1 VAEHDFLVYNSLAS
15 ADLALSTPN
24 PIMKIADVAGGGEV
38 PYLEA
43 AVGRPLEW
51 DQVVPYF
58 GRREIVKGSVYSYY
72 EFPSSTPLTD
82 LDWAGKLANPD
93 ADPANPATADKAVP
107 GKVETPGPSGVGQL
121 FHFQGEPVMSGSTAL
136 LSSSRSAKR
145 MGHGRDGHSH
155 FGIAILPHFS
165 LPAASAQPAPG
176 DFRLLFTGDVMM
188 SRLVK
193 AEIDQRKTN
202 PWAGFTDLFHSASLV
217 GGNFE
222 GALGDPAKCP
232 AENKLCFAAPDAAAE
247 LMRQAGFRLVTA
259 ENNHSGDL
267 GQAGRNETRAAFQQ
281 SGLLAL
287 DFDSSPQFFR
297 FGELTVG
304 FVAVTTIK
312 AADGRVQQ
320 VPSVELAQK
329 LRLARQL
336 ANLVWCRSIGATNC
350 RIGRPM
356 RSSSRRAGWSSMER
370 TLSSGIIPM
379 LSRLP
384 HVSRAGQ
391 SSSRSATIFSTRSM
405 PRPRTA

>member
-24 PIMKIADVAGGGEV
+24 PMMKIADIAGGGEV

-82 LDWAGKLANPD
+82 LDWAGNSLTPTPILCIHHRRTKRSRARSRSSRIRRGSALSS
-93 ADPANPATADKAVP
+93 P
-107 GKVETPGPSGVGQL
+107 GRPCHVRQNRPSSHHRYHIPHCAGGVGAT
-121 FHFQGEPVMSGSTAL
+121 GP
-136 LSSSRSAKR
+136 RR
-145 MGHGRDGHSH
+145 
-155 FGIAILPHFS
+155 
-165 LPAASAQPAPG
+165 
-176 DFRLLFTGDVMM
+176 FRLLFTGDIMM

-193 AEIDQRKTN
+193 AEIDQRKTS
-202 PWAGFTDLFHSASLV
+202 PWTGFTGLFGSASLV

-222 GALGDPAKCP
+222 ALSATRQNAPRR
-232 AENKLCFAAPDAAAE
+232 NKLCFAAPDSAAE

-267 GQAGRNETRAAFQQ
+267 GQAGRSETRAAFQQ

-304 FVAVTTIK
+304 FVAVTTIRPPM
-312 AADGRVQQ
+312 AACSKFPLSSWRRSCGW
-320 VPSVELAQK
+320 
-329 LRLARQL
+329 
-336 ANLVWCRSIGATNC
+336 LVSWRTWWLYPSIGATNC

-356 RSSSRRAGWSSMER
+356 RSSSRRAGWSSTER

-379 LSRLP
+379 LSRPP

-391 SSSRSATIFSTRSM
+391 SSSHSATIFSTRSM